1 MTFDEAYKKFLPAM
15 TRTINRMCMR
25 SRVILDPDDVLQ
37 QASLNIWRGWKTHD
51 PSKVKAWVMVV
62 TKNTFFRMVREIR
75 GRTDPRFV
83 EWNAETDHRHKDGSQ
98 EWAMILKDVIRSFSA
113 LPAHEASAMHMIAKG
128 YDIADVATS
137 LGMNR
142 MYAARVVRDARE
154 KVLSYE

>member
-1 MTFDEAYKKFLPAM
+1 
-15 TRTINRMCMR
+15 MCMR
-25 SRVILDPDDVLQ
+25 SRVILDPDDVMQ
-37 QASLNIWRGWKTHD
+37 QASLNIWQAWKTHN
-51 PSKVKAWVMVV
+51 PSSVKAWVMVV

-83 EWNAETDHRHKDGSQ
+83 EWSAETDHRHKDGSQ
-98 EWAMILKDVIRSFSA
+98 EWAIILKDVIGSFSA
-113 LPAHEASAMHMIAKG
+113 LPDNEYTAMNMLAKG
-128 YDIADVATS
+128 HDIADVAVS